1 MAIWLKFKAY
11 IIGFVSIVGAALS
24 IYFVGRSHGGQAE
37 SEARD
42 ESDRKQAR
50 KIEDSADN
58 ARNITGDPV
67 KRLSKHGRIRSD

>member
-24 IYFVGRSHGGQAE
+24 IYFVGRSHGKQAE

-50 KIEDSADN
+50 KIEDNADT
-58 ARNITGDPV
+58 ARSITGDPV
-67 KRLSKHGRIRSD
+67 KRLRDKGRIRD

>member
-1 MAIWLKFKAY
+1 MAIWLRFKAY
-11 IIGFVSIVGAALS
+11 IIGLGAIIGAALS
-24 IYFVGRSHGGQAE
+24 IYLVGRSHGGQAE

-67 KRLSKHGRIRSD
+67 ERLRDTGRIRD

>member
-11 IIGFVSIVGAALS
+11 IIGLGAIIGAALS
-24 IYFVGRSHGGQAE
+24 IYLVGRSHGGQAE

-58 ARNITGDPV
+58 ARTITGDPV
-67 KRLSKHGRIRSD
+67 ERLRDTGRIRN

>member
-1 MAIWLKFKAY
+1 MAIWLKFKVY
-11 IIGFVSIVGAALS
+11 IIGLVAVFTATLS

-67 KRLSKHGRIRSD
+67 ERLRDKGRIRD

>member
-1 MAIWLKFKAY
+1 MAIWLRFKAY

-50 KIEDSADN
+50 KIEDNADT
-58 ARNITGDPV
+58 ARSITGDPV
-67 KRLSKHGRIRSD
+67 KRLRDKGRIRD

>member
-1 MAIWLKFKAY
+1 MAIWLRFKAY
-11 IIGFVSIVGAALS
+11 IIGLVAVFTAALS
-24 IYFVGRSHGGQAE
+24 IYLIGRSHGGQAE

-58 ARNITGDPV
+58 ARTITGDPV
-67 KRLSKHGRIRSD
+67 NRLRDKGRIRD

>member
-50 KIEDSADN
+50 KIEDNADN
-58 ARNITGDPV
+58 ARSITGDPV
-67 KRLSKHGRIRSD
+67 KRLRDKGRIRD

>member
-1 MAIWLKFKAY
+1 MAIWLRFKAY
-11 IIGFVSIVGAALS
+11 IIGLGAIIGAALS
-24 IYFVGRSHGGQAE
+24 IYLVGRSHGGQAE

-58 ARNITGDPV
+58 ARTIIGDPV
-67 KRLSKHGRIRSD
+67 KRLRDTGRIRD